1 MRPLLYGAAA
11 VRSFTTGLV
20 GVLLGLYLAE
30 LGFAPAAVGLVVGAG
45 LAGNAAGTAL
55 VAARGE
61 RWGRRRTL
69 LASGALSALGLAA
82 TALITTS
89 LAALALAALVG
100 MVNGMGRDRG
110 PAQTLEQSLLADA
123 AGDSEH
129 TAVFV
134 RYTFLQDVVG
144 ACGSLA
150 AALPALVARLGTVP
164 PVPAYR
170 ATLGGAAVVSLAAIW
185 LYARLP
191 RDAPPSPRGTPRP
204 ALSPT
209 SRRRI
214 GGLTAL
220 FALDSLGGG
229 LLAGSI
235 LSYWFFRRFGLG
247 PEALGPIF
255 FAARALNALS
265 YFAAEWLA
273 RRIGLLRTMVFTHLP
288 SSLLLVALP
297 FVPGAAAAVALFLLR
312 EALVQMD
319 VPTRQAYVA
328 QVTAPGE
335 RTAALGITGLVR
347 NVGWAL
353 GPPLAGVGMA
363 VWGLAAPLL
372 AGAGLKAVYDVAL
385 YASYHRT
392 SRNTS

>member
-1 MRPLLYGAAA
+1 VRRLLYGAAA
-11 VRSFTTGLV
+11 VRSFATGLV

-30 LGFAPAAVGLVVGAG
+30 RGFSPAVIGLVVGAG
-45 LAGNAAGTAL
+45 LAGNAIGTAL

-69 LASGALSALGLAA
+69 LVSGALSAAGLAA
-82 TALITTS
+82 VALITIPT
-89 LAALALAALVG
+89 ALTLVALVG

-123 AGDSEH
+123 AADDQR

-134 RYTFLQDVVG
+134 RYTFLQDVLG

-150 AALPALVARLGTVP
+150 AALPALLGRLATVP
-164 PVPAYR
+164 TLPAYR
-170 ATLGGAAVVSLAAIW
+170 ATLGGAALVSLAGVW

-191 RDAPPSPRGTPRP
+191 SDPPHASAGTPRR
-204 ALSPT
+204 ALSPA

-288 SSLLLVALP
+288 SSVLLVALP
-297 FVPGAAAAVALFLLR
+297 FVPTAAAAIALFLVR

-353 GPPLAGVGMA
+353 GPPLAGGGMA
-363 VWGLAAPLL
+363 LWGLGAPLF
-372 AGAGLKAVYDVAL
+372 AGAGLKAIYDVAL
-385 YASYHRT
+385 YASYREAPAT
-392 SRNTS
+392 